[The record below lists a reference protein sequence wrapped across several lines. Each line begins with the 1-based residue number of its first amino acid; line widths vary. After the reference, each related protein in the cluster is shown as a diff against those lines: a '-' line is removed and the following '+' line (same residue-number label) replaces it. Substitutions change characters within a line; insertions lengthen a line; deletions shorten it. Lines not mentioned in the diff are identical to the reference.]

1 MYLLNDRDHYVRKSL
16 LDNKLFKEKMK
27 QSLTPGANS
36 IYIDENFNILNFT
49 KSNNYSIFEI
59 QGDSRSLKYALQLRK
74 YHSIELIS
82 NKGTFKIISVYIRES
97 NFFKNHQE
105 CLIVHTK
112 SLALFSKLRNTN

>member
-1 MYLLNDRDHYVRKSL
+1 MYILEDRSHYVKQAL

-74 YHSIELIS
+74 HYSLELIS
-82 NKGTFKIISVYIRES
+82 NKGTFKIISVYTRES
-97 NFFKNHQE
+97 NFFKDYQE
-105 CLIVHTK
+105 CLIIHTK
-112 SLALFSKLRNTN
+112 SLALFNTIRN